1 MAREMM
7 YGDAIAAAITEE
19 MQRDPNVI
27 FYGQN
32 MGMTE
37 RDPMLKKF
45 GKDRVRLA
53 PISETAEIGI
63 GIGAAMTGLRPIVEL
78 WMSEFML
85 VAFGQVLNEAPR
97 IHYMSGGQ
105 VKVPVVLKAGYG
117 FCAGWAGQ
125 HSNCIYHTMMG
136 IPGLKVV
143 VPSTPA
149 DAKGLMAAAI
159 RDDNPVVYLHHY
171 MLTLDKGEVPDG
183 NYVIPL
189 GVADVKR
196 SGKDVTIVATGW
208 MVKKSLAA
216 AERLAEEGISA
227 EVIDPRTLA
236 PLDVKTIIESV
247 KKTGRLVLVDQAPRH
262 SSAAAVI
269 AAEVA
274 EHGFEYLRA
283 PVKMVTALDASVP
296 YSEPMENYLLPNED
310 RIMQAVRSVLTRQA
324 VAV

>member
-7 YGDAIAAAITEE
+7 YVDAISAAIAEE
-19 MQRDPNVI
+19 MQRDSSVVL
-27 FYGQN
+27 YGQN
-32 MGMTE
+32 MAMTE

-45 GKDRVRLA
+45 GKDRVRIA

-85 VAFGQVLNEAPR
+85 VAFDQVINEAPR
-97 IHYMSGGQ
+97 LRYMSGGQ
-105 VKVPVVLKAGYG
+105 VKVPVVFKAGFG
-117 FCAGWAGQ
+117 FAAGWAGQ
-125 HSNCIYHTMMG
+125 HSNCIYHALMG
-136 IPGLKVV
+136 IPGLRVV
-143 VPSTPA
+143 IPSTPA
-149 DAKGLMAAAI
+149 DAKGLMAASI

-183 NYVIPL
+183 EYVIPL
-189 GVADVKR
+189 GVADIKR
-196 SGKDVTIVATGW
+196 PGTDVTIVATGW

-216 AERLAEEGISA
+216 AERLAEGGISA
-227 EVIDPRTLA
+227 EVVDPRTLA
-236 PLDVKTIIESV
+236 PLDVKTILASV

-269 AAEVA
+269 AGEVA

-283 PVKMVTALDASVP
+283 PVKMVTALDTSVP
-296 YSEPMENYLLPNED
+296 YSEPLENFILPNEEK
-310 RIMQAVRSVLTRQA
+310 IVQAVKSVLAHDA
-324 VAV
+324 VAA

>member
-1 MAREMM
+1 MPREMM
-7 YGDAIAAAITEE
+7 YGDAIAAAISEE
-19 MQRDPNVI
+19 MQRDPSVI

-32 MGMTE
+32 MAMTQ

-45 GKDRVRLA
+45 GKDRVRLT

-85 VAFGQVLNEAPR
+85 VAFAQVINEAPR
-97 IHYMSGGQ
+97 LRYMSGGQ
-105 VKVPVVLKAGYG
+105 VKVPLVLKAGYG

-159 RDDNPVVYLHHY
+159 RDDNPVVYLHSY

-183 NYVIPL
+183 EYVVPI

-196 SGKDVTIVATGW
+196 AGTDITIVAVGW
-208 MVKKSLAA
+208 MVTKAMAA
-216 AERLAEEGISA
+216 AERLAKEGVSA
-227 EVIDPRTLA
+227 EVVDPRTLA
-236 PLDVKTIIESV
+236 PLDVKTVVASV

-269 AAEVA
+269 AGEVA

-283 PVKMVTALDASVP
+283 PVKMVSALDTSIP
-296 YSEPMENYLLPNED
+296 YSEPLENYVVPNEEK
-310 RIMQAVRSVLTRQA
+310 IIAAVRA
-324 VAV
+324 VMANQEIAA

>member
-1 MAREMM
+1 MPREMM
-7 YGDAIAAAITEE
+7 YGDAIAAAISEE
-19 MQRDPNVI
+19 MQRDPSVI

-32 MGMTE
+32 MAMTQ

-45 GKDRVRLA
+45 GKDRVRLT

-85 VAFGQVLNEAPR
+85 VAFAQVINEAPR
-97 IHYMSGGQ
+97 LRYMSGGQ
-105 VKVPVVLKAGYG
+105 VKVPLVLKAGYG

-159 RDDNPVVYLHHY
+159 RDDNPVVYLHSY

-183 NYVIPL
+183 EYVVPI

-196 SGKDVTIVATGW
+196 AGTDITIVAVGW
-208 MVKKSLAA
+208 MVTKAMAA
-216 AERLAEEGISA
+216 AERLAKEGVSA
-227 EVIDPRTLA
+227 EVVDPRTLA
-236 PLDVKTIIESV
+236 PLDVKTVVASV

-262 SSAAAVI
+262 SSSAAVI
-269 AAEVA
+269 AGEVA

-283 PVKMVTALDASVP
+283 PVKMVSALDTSIP
-296 YSEPMENYLLPNED
+296 YSEPLENYVVPNEEK
-310 RIMQAVRSVLTRQA
+310 IIAAVRA
-324 VAV
+324 VMANQEIAA